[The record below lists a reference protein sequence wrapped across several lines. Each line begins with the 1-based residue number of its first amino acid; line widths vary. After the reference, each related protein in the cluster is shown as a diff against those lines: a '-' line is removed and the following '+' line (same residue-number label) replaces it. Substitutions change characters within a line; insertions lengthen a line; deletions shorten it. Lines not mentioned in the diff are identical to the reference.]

1 MLLVAGCCCSGCP
14 LFSFSFPS
22 RRSYFILFCF
32 VLFSISLLLFF
43 SSSLLLFLTHL
54 YFCSVLFSPLLFC
67 YFPFSLFTLIHSFL
81 LLLCS
86 VCSVHCSSSMPA
98 FFFSFP
104 SRRSYSVL
112 FCSALI
118 SSSLAH
124 PFSVRF
130 CTVLFC
136 SVLYRSVLFCSV
148 LYRSVLFCSLLPSS
162 LRYFLSSPSAQSL
175 TLFSFLS
182 PLLFVHSHLFI
193 SHFAMFCSV
202 LFIALLLFLT
212 PSIFPLLFSLSPS
225 SAHFPPLSLSFIL
238 HSSLFLYLCTQCPA
252 PSHFLPLPLTNV
264 SCPSHT
270 HTQSGPPCPLTSSLA
285 GGPQL
290 GTKRSFIQRENEE
303 SKSRRRMNL

>member
-43 SSSLLLFLTHL
+43 SSSLSHPSLLLFCSFLSPSVLLLSLLFVHSHPFISPFTMFCL
-54 YFCSVLFSPLLFC
+54 FCSLLFFDARFFLFVSLATFLFCSVL
-67 YFPFSLFTLIHSFL
+67 
-81 LLLCS
+81 LCS
-86 VCSVHCSSSMPA
+86 HL
-98 FFFSFP
+98 FFS
-104 SRRSYSVL
+104 
-112 FCSALI
+112 CS
-118 SSSLAH
+118 
-124 PFSVRF
+124 PV
-130 CTVLFC
+130 FC

-270 HTQSGPPCPLTSSLA
+270 HTVRSPLSSNFEL
-285 GGPQL
+285 GGRP
-290 GTKRSFIQRENEE
+290 TAWNETVIYSKRE
-303 SKSRRRMNL
+303 